1 MTQSVNTEPTLSD
14 VIEKIETL
22 TKDVELSN
30 ERFSNYQQAV
40 QWVVQ
45 LAFSLIASA
54 TVTIIITS
62 VFKK

>member
-1 MTQSVNTEPTLSD
+1 MTQSVNTEPTLND

-22 TKDVELSN
+22 TKDVERSN
-30 ERFSNYQQAV
+30 ERFNNYQQAV